1 MSAVETTATQ
11 NLRVKM
17 TKQLAEVL
25 LRKICSADY
34 KLPGGLI
41 DTTGLYENHII
52 LNNYEILDLNIA
64 IISYY

>member
-34 KLPGGLI
+34 NLPGGVI
-41 DTTGLYENHII
+41 DTTGQYENHTISD
-52 LNNYEILDLNIA
+52 NYEILELNIE
-64 IISYY
+64 IILYY